1 MGNFYFGKSHGN
13 FDSVDLSLN
22 YAQNKNIKMF
32 LCYFLLAVYNH
43 KITCQ
48 LSKKKKKKFTVYLNS
63 SHNDIERSVLK
74 SGVIL
79 ISCISILYL
88 N

>member
-13 FDSVDLSLN
+13 FDSVDLSWN

-48 LSKKKKKKFTVYLNS
+48 LSKKK
-63 SHNDIERSVLK
+63 
-74 SGVIL
+74 
-79 ISCISILYL
+79 
-88 N
+88 